1 MRYFF
6 IFALAVCG
14 ACGENPQPPIVAT
27 DVVVTRPMPGIS
39 MSAGYLSLTN
49 NTSEVVRITRVVSEQ
64 YQSVELHESI
74 VQDGVARMRSL
85 PELAIAAGE
94 TVTLAPGGK
103 HLMLMHPK
111 GVVEN
116 VTLQFLNEDGP
127 VLTVNASIETKVD

>member
-6 IFALAVCG
+6 IFVLAVCG

-27 DVVVTRPMPGIS
+27 GVVVTRPMPGIS

-85 PELAIAAGE
+85 PELSIAPGE

-103 HLMLMHPK
+103 HLMLMRPK
-111 GVVEN
+111 AAVEN

-127 VLTVNASIETKVD
+127 VLTVNASIETKAD